1 MKTSPLDTPQFDA
14 AWQRYLDRETSQSEE
29 ATFLA
34 QLSETERSD
43 LLATRTALEAL
54 ERLPRFPAPVAL
66 ASNVMAM
73 IKPAKRQSAFAR
85 LRLWLRP
92 ILGWEFAGAAV
103 AASALFVAL
112 APLSLTPSVGGSPQ
126 VSSPLTQASLT
137 TGASHAPDSNGNSL
151 QFSLYAPQ
159 ARSVALIG
167 DFNGWGSAAKVRL
180 APSGNGMWSV
190 TVPLPAGRYQYAF
203 LVNGERWVTD
213 PRAEQ
218 HVKDDFGRQNAVVT
232 II

>member
-1 MKTSPLDTPQFDA
+1 MKTSSLDTPQFDA
-14 AWQRYLDRETSQSEE
+14 VWQRYLDRETSQSEE
-29 ATFLA
+29 AAFLA
-34 QLSETERSD
+34 QLGETERSD

-85 LRLWLRP
+85 LRLWLELRP

-103 AASALFVAL
+103 VASVLFVAL
-112 APLSLTPSVGGSPQ
+112 AFLSLTPPVGGSPQ
-126 VSSPLTQASLT
+126 AFSPPTL
-137 TGASHAPDSNGNSL
+137 ASHAPGPNGNSL

-167 DFNGWGSAAKVRL
+167 DFNGWGSTTKVRL
-180 APSGNGMWSV
+180 VPSGNGMWSV
-190 TVPLPAGRYQYAF
+190 VVPLPAGRYQYAF